1 MQIERIVAGVF
12 ESNTYLVY
20 SKKTNRAILIDP
32 GAESRRLWHILEE
45 RDLTLTAL
53 IATHGHLDHVGA
65 LADLRELSGA
75 PVIVPQMDGDILN
88 HLPESC
94 RMFGLPEDE
103 IPVVDHWITPEMT
116 SLTTEQLGPETPVS
130 KIGVHHT
137 PGHTPGG
144 VSLQIGDALFSGDT
158 LFYDSVGRVDLPGGD
173 GPTLM
178 KSLLYLMSLDG
189 NLLVYP
195 GHGPAT
201 TIAREKG
208 ANPFIKRM
216 DGGGVF

>member
-20 SKKTNRAILIDP
+20 STKTNRAILIDP
-32 GAESRRLWHILEE
+32 GAESQRLWHLLEE
-45 RDLTLTAL
+45 RELTLTAL

-65 LADLRELSGA
+65 LADLRKLSGA
-75 PVIVPQMDGDILN
+75 PVIVPKLDGDILN
-88 HLPESC
+88 HLPDSC
-94 RMFGLPEDE
+94 KMFGLPEDE
-103 IPVVDHWITPEMT
+103 IPIVDHWITPEMD
-116 SLTTEQLGPETPVS
+116 SLATDQLGTDPPVNE
-130 KIGVHHT
+130 IGIHHT

-144 VSLQIGDALFSGDT
+144 VCLQIGDALFSGDT

-189 NLLVYP
+189 NLVVYP

-208 ANPFIKRM
+208 SNPFIKRI
-216 DGGGVF
+216 DGGGII

>member
-1 MQIERIVAGVF
+1 MQIEAIVTGVF
-12 ESNTYLVY
+12 ESNAYLVY

-45 RDLTLTAL
+45 RGLTLTAL
-53 IATHGHLDHVGA
+53 ISTHGHLDHVGA

-75 PVIVPQMDGDILN
+75 PVIVPQLDEDILN

-94 RMFGLPEDE
+94 KMFGLPEDE
-103 IPVVDHWITPEMT
+103 IPVVDHWITPGM
-116 SLTTEQLGPETPVS
+116 SRLTTEQLGPETPVNE
-130 KIGVHHT
+130 IGIHHT
-137 PGHTPGG
+137 PGHTLGG
-144 VSLQIGDALFSGDT
+144 ICLQIGEALFSGDT

-189 NLLVYP
+189 NLRVYP

-208 ANPFIKRM
+208 SNPFIKAIEN
-216 DGGGVF
+216 GGVF